1 MEERLE
7 IVETWQ
13 SLASGL
19 TKAELTIAV
28 SLSGYIM
35 EKQGYFITS
44 WCDSSVI
51 NVVACI
57 QS

>member
-44 WCDSSVI
+44 WCDSSAI
-51 NVVACI
+51 NVFPV
-57 QS
+57 